1 MIYLIDASVYVFR
14 AYYSMPPDMTDR
26 DGQPAHATFG
36 FARFLG
42 DLIERAKPRYI
53 AVAFDES
60 LTTSFRNEIYPAYK
74 ANREPPPADLKLQFA
89 SCKEF
94 CRLAGIPAFG
104 HAAYEADDI
113 VGTLMT
119 RCRRDGIP
127 ATLVTRDKDFAQLI
141 RDGDVYWDYTD
152 NAHYRYHE
160 IENRFGVA
168 PERFADFL
176 ALMGDSVDNIK
187 GVPGVGAKTAAAL
200 MKEFASLEELYDNL
214 DQVAKIQVRG
224 ASKLAAKLTEHRE
237 AAFLARRLTEIAC
250 DMPLEI
256 AHAELTRRAPDMAG
270 LADFFDRHNFGPL
283 LRRQAERLAL
293 LPLQLA
299 AADVPYPVPA
309 HA

>member
-1 MIYLIDASVYVFR
+1 VIYLIDASVYVFR
-14 AYYSMPPDMTDR
+14 AYYSMPPEMTDR
-26 DGQPAHATFG
+26 DGFPAHATFG

-42 DLIERAKPRYI
+42 DLIERVQPRYM

-60 LTTSFRNEIYPAYK
+60 LSTSFRNRIYPAYK
-74 ANREPPPADLKLQFA
+74 ANREPPPEDLKLQFER
-89 SCKEF
+89 CREF
-94 CRLAGIPAFG
+94 CRHAGIPEFG
-104 HAAYEADDI
+104 HAEYEADDI

-119 RCRRDGIP
+119 RCRREGLR

-141 RDGDVYWDYTD
+141 GEGDVYWDYTD

-160 IENRFGVA
+160 IEDRFGVA

-187 GVPGVGAKTAAAL
+187 GVPGVGPKTAAAL

-214 DQVAKIQVRG
+214 DRVADVPVRG
-224 ASKLAAKLTEHRE
+224 ASKLAAKLAEHRE
-237 AAFLARRLTEIAC
+237 AVFLARRLTEIAC

-256 AHAELTRRAPDMAG
+256 ARTELVRRPPDVGSLTA
-270 LADFFDRHNFGPL
+270 FFDRHNFGPM

-293 LPLQLA
+293 LPHSVA
-299 AADVPYPVPA
+299 A
-309 HA
+309 